1 MVLTVRA
8 FDGPER
14 VTFHLF
20 FRDIMFRCCRAK
32 EETERANMGFEEIT
46 CIRAG
51 LAPRSRSR
59 ARRHGLSRRYKA
71 GGNAVHD
78 VGGGYCNCE
87 RIEAHQFASARM
99 TILAT
104 SRREQQQAPSMNR
117 NAKSDHNGRE
127 ATGIGED
134 IDRSPGA
141 DIDGSVVFRRVNDRE
156 GRETIGRTP
165 AYPESSVGVLASSVK
180 QCEGSVERA
189 VQMAAL
195 EHVRAFLGGFVVSME
210 GSSFVKSASDTA
222 KNGGEDR
229 GAKKRSDASR
239 WAVIVKSRGL
249 LVKTAPVL
257 VEQVDELRLRMQSTE
272 RGFGGNSGRDNFVS

>member
-1 MVLTVRA
+1 
-8 FDGPER
+8 
-14 VTFHLF
+14 
-20 FRDIMFRCCRAK
+20 
-32 EETERANMGFEEIT
+32 MGFEEIT

-59 ARRHGLSRRYKA
+59 ARRHGFSRRYKA

-87 RIEAHQFASARM
+87 RIETHQFASTRM

-104 SRREQQQAPSMNR
+104 SRREQQQASSMNR
-117 NAKSDHNGRE
+117 NAESNHNGRE

-134 IDRSPGA
+134 IDRSHGA
-141 DIDGSVVFRRVNDRE
+141 DIDGSIVLRRVHDRE

-189 VQMAAL
+189 VQVAAV
-195 EHVRAFLGGFVVSME
+195 EHVRAFLSGFVVSME

-229 GAKKRSDASR
+229 GAKKRPDASR
-239 WAVIVKSRGL
+239 WAVIGKSRGL
-249 LVKTAPVL
+249 SVKTAPVL
-257 VEQVDELRLRMQSTE
+257 VEQVDEFRLRMQSTE